1 MSQLSAR
8 AQLEQRGGRAEILS
22 VKHNLELNDNN
33 TDKKELLV
41 KQILAIIVTIVSLE
55 GELSIGKF
63 SFQTWQVTI
72 L

>member
-33 TDKKELLV
+33 TDKKKITSEINTSNNSD
-41 KQILAIIVTIVSLE
+41 KS
-55 GELSIGKF
+55 KF
-63 SFQTWQVTI
+63 GRRT
-72 L
+72 